1 MSDSDLAND
10 RTFLAWFRTAIALF
24 GLGFVISKVALIV
37 DEGSGGVSDEAL
49 YTGIGW
55 PRSPAVP
62 QSCSSEALYTG
73 IGVATVLCGA
83 AVVLVGLVQHTRVWQ
98 YLHADAQVP
107 PPRWAR
113 SMTIAAVVG
122 SLVLSTLLI
131 VTT

>member
-37 DEGSGGVSDEAL
+37 DEGSGGVSD
-49 YTGIGW
+49 
-55 PRSPAVP
+55 
-62 QSCSSEALYTG
+62 EALYTG